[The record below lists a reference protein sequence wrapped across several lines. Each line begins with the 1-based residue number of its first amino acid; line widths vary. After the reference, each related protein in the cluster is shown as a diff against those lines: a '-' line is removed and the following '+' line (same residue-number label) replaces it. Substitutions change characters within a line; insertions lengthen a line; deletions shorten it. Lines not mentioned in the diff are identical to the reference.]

1 MRGPAT
7 HPRRVILAA
16 GDGVRFVAE
25 LDASDEQAQAGPVD
39 PIFAAIEC
47 HRAAATANKLAQA
60 RGSAHESKENNDAAD
75 KASDANSA
83 AMLAL
88 IATVPASIEGLGAAL
103 EYIAAN
109 GFEGSDLP
117 EFIRTLLQRS
127 PHFSSASELRPA
139 TPIYGRLRLNLQ
151 ERKIQCLNPVPAVPS
166 SPPAPPWRFSPISAP
181 PRAPRR
187 VPP

>member
-1 MRGPAT
+1 MSAI

-16 GDGVRFVAE
+16 GHGISFVAE
-25 LDASDEQAQAGPVD
+25 LDASDEQAQAGAVD

-47 HRAAATANKLAQA
+47 HRAAAAANKLAQSRAAA
-60 RGSAHESKENNDAAD
+60 RESKANNDAAD
-75 KASDANSA
+75 KASDADSA

-88 IATVPASIEGLGAAL
+88 IATIPTSIEGLGAAL

-127 PHFSSASELRPA
+127 PHFSSASP
-139 TPIYGRLRLNLQ
+139 
-151 ERKIQCLNPVPAVPS
+151 
-166 SPPAPPWRFSPISAP
+166 
-181 PRAPRR
+181 
-187 VPP
+187 